1 MGTQRSRGRLSSSNR
16 TAPDFRTL
24 FEEQVEFV
32 WRVLRR
38 YGVPDR
44 DAEDVCQEVFL
55 IVHRKLAEFEGR
67 SSVRTWI
74 YGIAARTA
82 IAARRKAYVR
92 RELLEPA
99 ATEQGMEPT
108 QHEQADQRRELSQV
122 EAVLASMDIEKREA
136 FVLYE
141 LEGLSVA
148 EVALAVGVPENTALY
163 RLHRAREELERR
175 LRQSA
180 FVSSVRLTRPLAAGG
195 RGA

>member
-1 MGTQRSRGRLSSSNR
+1 MGTHGHEADLPSPNR
-16 TAPDFRTL
+16 TVPDFRTL
-24 FEEQVEFV
+24 FEEQVDFV

-44 DAEDVCQEVFL
+44 DADDVCQEVFL

-82 IAARRKAYVR
+82 IAARRKAHVR

-108 QHEQADQRRELSQV
+108 QHEQADRRRELSQV
-122 EAVLASMDIEKREA
+122 EAVLATMDLEKREA

>member
-1 MGTQRSRGRLSSSNR
+1 LP
-16 TAPDFRTL
+16 APTPQALDFRAL
-24 FEEQVEFV
+24 FDEQVDFV

-44 DAEDVCQEVFL
+44 DVDDLCQEVFL

-92 RELLEPA
+92 RESLEPTMYEPGVE
-99 ATEQGMEPT
+99 ATQS
-108 QHEQADQRRELSQV
+108 EQADQRRELSLV
-122 EAVLASMDIEKREA
+122 ESVLATMDSEKREA

-148 EVALAVGVPENTALY
+148 EVAHAVGVPENTALY

-175 LRQSA
+175 LRQA
-180 FVSSVRLTRPLAAGG
+180 ALVASVRAVRPVAAGG

>member
-1 MGTQRSRGRLSSSNR
+1 LPAPNC
-16 TAPDFRTL
+16 TASDFRRL

-44 DAEDVCQEVFL
+44 DVDDVCQEVFL
-55 IVHRKLAEFEGR
+55 IVHRKLGEFEGR
-67 SSVRTWI
+67 SSIRTWI

-82 IAARRKAYVR
+82 IAARRKAHAR
-92 RELLEPA
+92 RELLEPM
-99 ATEQGMEPT
+99 ATEQSVEPT
-108 QHEQADQRRELSQV
+108 QHEQTDQRRELSQV
-122 EAVLASMDIEKREA
+122 EAVLATMDIEKREA

-148 EVALAVGVPENTALY
+148 EVALAIGVPENTALY

-180 FVSSVRLTRPLAAGG
+180 FISHVRLARPVAAGG

>member
-1 MGTQRSRGRLSSSNR
+1 MGTHRSRGRLSTSPR
-16 TAPDFRTL
+16 TTPDFRTL
-24 FEEQVEFV
+24 FDQQVEFV

-38 YGVPDR
+38 YGVPER

-55 IVHRKLAEFEGR
+55 IVHRKLHEFEGR

-82 IAARRKAYVR
+82 IAARRKAHVR

-99 ATEQGMEPT
+99 ATEQRMEPT
-108 QHEQADQRRELSQV
+108 QHEQADRRRELSQV

-148 EVALAVGVPENTALY
+148 EVAQAVGVPENTALY